1 MKSSTTNQTS
11 SVTASSNLSEI
22 QIIKE
27 LAYAKYTEILGVSTD
42 KLVHGLVNHE
52 GHKGNELE
60 YEIIIEL
67 LKHNTNHY
75 YKVVM
80 FTISK
85 IILSAVKE
93 IPRTVLV
100 SQIASSL
107 QGIEANRAFRTA
119 SVIVALLE
127 IVDVATKYKKINK
140 HGFPETITLCC
151 YKLSNLTLEELKTKV
166 YARPFSTPVVAS
178 TGVVGHFMKQSHK
191 NEHMSHLLQK
201 LNNVAYTLDSRV
213 WDKFKYELAA
223 YRFTDMKTQTAMV
236 VQGDELAGTTFYFS
250 HKYGADNGRIYCE
263 GDLFTLHGG
272 ALNYA
277 FKFANKRVLSAR
289 GLEVLRSH
297 VKELHAKST
306 LSFKEKVEMY
316 SLTLDLI
323 DAEKGLPVGT
333 ILHKDGKISGIQN
346 IAVATRDYTSASSTG
361 LTAVWTDGRDIM
373 CSILGLT
380 KAEVKAGLAPYLY
393 GAGSK
398 ATLDPIVE
406 EIHSSD
412 TGHMVPSFKA
422 WEAAFAKAFPKAYE
436 LRQFF
441 IAILKSRV
449 ATDTIEFTSPSGYEC
464 VITALETKTTAIQ
477 TCLGKLEY
485 TRKVV
490 DKDAMG
496 VKAIAAFA
504 HMLDASTL
512 HHVVDSVDFD
522 LHVVHDSFGVHPN
535 DVDAVCQYY
544 AEGMQNHLC
553 MPVLQTYVQSLMGD
567 DGVVQYNVSRI
578 ISNTLTPS
586 QIVGGLF

>member
-1 MKSSTTNQTS
+1 MKTTTETLTELN
-11 SVTASSNLSEI
+11 
-22 QIIKE
+22 IIKE
-27 LAYAKYTEILGVSTD
+27 LAYAKYEEILQVSSE
-42 KLVHGLVNHE
+42 KLIHGLVNHE

-60 YEIIIEL
+60 YEIIIET
-67 LKHNTNHY
+67 LKNNTNHY
-75 YKVVM
+75 FKVVM

-85 IILSAVKE
+85 IIMSSVKE
-93 IPRTVLV
+93 TPRTVLL
-100 SQIASSL
+100 SQIASSM
-107 QGIEANRAFRTA
+107 QGVEAHRAFRTA
-119 SVIVALLE
+119 AVVLTLLE
-127 IVDVATKYKKINK
+127 IVDVATKYKKSNI
-140 HGFPETITLCC
+140 HGFQETITVCC
-151 YKLSNLTLEELKTKV
+151 YKLSNPTLEELKTKV

-178 TGVVGHFMKQSHK
+178 TGVVGHFMKQSK
-191 NEHMSHLLQK
+191 SNEHMSHVLQK
-201 LNNVAYTLDSRV
+201 LNDVAYTLDSRV

-236 VQGDELAGTTFYFS
+236 AQGDELVNETFYFS
-250 HKYGADNGRIYCE
+250 HKFGADNGRIYCE

-272 ALNYA
+272 ALNYV
-277 FKFANKRVLSAR
+277 FKFADKRVLSAR
-289 GLEVLRSH
+289 GLEVLREH
-297 VKELHAKST
+297 VADLHAKST

-346 IAVATRDYTSASSTG
+346 IAVATRDYASASSTG
-361 LTAVWTDGRDIM
+361 LTADWTDGRDIM
-373 CSILGLT
+373 SSILGLT
-380 KAEVKAGLAPYLY
+380 KAEIKAGLAPYLY
-393 GAGSK
+393 GAGQS
-398 ATLDPIVE
+398 ATLDPIAE
-406 EIHSSD
+406 EIQDSN
-412 TGHMVPSFKA
+412 TGHVVPSFKA

-441 IAILKSRV
+441 SAILKSRV

-504 HMLDASTL
+504 HMLDASVL
-512 HHVVDSVDFD
+512 HHVVVASEYDI
-522 LHVVHDSFGVHPN
+522 HVVHDSFGAHPN
-535 DVDAVCQYY
+535 DVDSVCQHYV
-544 AEGMQNHLC
+544 EGMQNHLC

-567 DGVVQYNVSRI
+567 NGVVQYNVSRI

-586 QIVGGLF
+586 QIVGGLY